1 MSNNQHLVEVLCAIR
16 FDVTKN
22 EWDSTFFGKYYE
34 LIKERGYTERKEQ
47 RQVELQVQVKASDNQ
62 SIIQENPPQI
72 RMAFSNPNLKSAI
85 IMGNNFIS
93 FHKLAPYET
102 WEKLISDIVQPGL
115 TEYHQ
120 IGLGKGITE
129 VQCLY
134 LNRYQL
140 EEGQSV
146 TEYFN
151 FLPNISGS
159 KEGQVSFQARYEFDS
174 ETFVQLKLN
183 KLGSSPSPTL
193 FFECS
198 SFVSV
203 LDDQV
208 DFLSVA
214 QKAHDSAN
222 TVYRNVIKYN

>member
-16 FDVTKN
+16 FDPKKN
-22 EWDSTFFGKYYE
+22 EWDSTFFGRYYE
-34 LIKERGYTERKEQ
+34 LIKNRGYTERKEQ
-47 RQVELQVQVKASDNQ
+47 RQVELQLQVSSHDNK

-72 RMAFSNPNLKSAI
+72 RMAFSNPESKSAV
-85 IMGNNFIS
+85 IMGNSFLS
-93 FHKLAPYET
+93 FHKLAPYEN

-115 TEYHQ
+115 ADYYQ
-120 IGLGKGITE
+120 IGLGKGIIE

-134 LNRYQL
+134 LNRYMI

-146 TEYFN
+146 AKYFN

-159 KEGQVSFQARYEFDS
+159 KEGQISFQARYEIDS

-183 KLGSSPSPTL
+183 KVGSPLPML

-203 LDDQV
+203 QQDQGE
-208 DFLSVA
+208 FLTHA

-222 TVYRNVIKYN
+222 AVYGNIIKL